1 MLIHLRVRN
10 LAVIEDV
17 GVEFGPGLNV
27 LTGETG
33 AGKSIVVD
41 ALALLSGVRAATDL
55 IRKGTDR
62 LAVSGVFR
70 PPGQAWRETLAGAG
84 VAVEEDEI
92 VVRREVTRD
101 GPNRVFLNDEPVTLK
116 LLADVAPHLLR
127 IHAQREELNLVSP
140 EFQRQLLD
148 RSGGK
153 KGRKILEETKA
164 AYASYR
170 ELDDRWQRLVGDEKA
185 RLERLDLLR
194 FQQREIDAA
203 TLVEGEEESLR
214 TERDVLRHSEAI
226 CSALGESVLSLLEDE
241 GSAAER
247 LAFSERALDGVA
259 EWEPHSAGWARELE
273 ELRIR
278 LEEMSRDVGQRLR
291 QIDSEPGR
299 LDAIEG
305 RLALLE
311 RLFRKY
317 GENSAAALQYRARLG
332 EELGELTM
340 DDDSRIQLEQEVAAS
355 LDQYRLRALELTAE
369 RRRWGTALAK
379 GVKQE
384 LADLAMGRAE
394 LSVTLNRRARAR
406 SPLEV
411 EGVAVDFGS
420 GGIDEVG
427 FELAANPG
435 EASGPLSAVASGGEL
450 SRVYLALRLAVG
462 ASGGDGLSSLVFDEI
477 DSGVGGAEAAAL
489 GKKLRRLAGDAQVFA
504 VTHLPQVASHGH
516 HHYRVRK
523 SVDGGRTRIA
533 VDSLEP
539 EARVEEVAR
548 MLAGKKVTDLSRS
561 HAEELIA
568 GASSPW

>member
-1 MLIHLRVRN
+1 MLSHLRVKN

-17 GVEFGPGLNV
+17 TVDFGPGLNI

-41 ALALLSGVRAATDL
+41 ALALLSGVRAATHL
-55 IRKGTDR
+55 IRKETDR

-70 PPGQAWRETLAGAG
+70 PPGQEWRDVLSEAGLT
-84 VAVEEDEI
+84 VEEDEI

-116 LLADVAPHLLR
+116 LLADVSPHLLR

-140 EFQRQLLD
+140 EFQRRLLD

-153 KGRKILEETKA
+153 KGRKILQETAA
-164 AYASYR
+164 AYAR
-170 ELDDRWQRLVGDEKA
+170 FRQLDDRWQRLVGDEKA

-194 FQQREIDAA
+194 FQRREIDAA
-203 TLVEGEEESLR
+203 AVVAGEEEALR
-214 TERDVLRHSEAI
+214 TEREILRHSETIRA
-226 CSALGESVLSLLEDE
+226 ALGESVLRLMEED
-241 GSAAER
+241 GSAVER
-247 LAFSERALDGVA
+247 LASSERALDAVA
-259 EWEPHSAGWARELE
+259 EWEPHAAAWAKDVED
-273 ELRIR
+273 LRIR
-278 LEEMSRDVGQRLR
+278 LEEVSRDLGQRLR

-299 LDAIEG
+299 LDAIEE
-305 RLALLE
+305 RLAMLE

-317 GENSAAALQYRARLG
+317 GDDSVAVLEYRAQLG
-332 EELGELTM
+332 EELDELTM
-340 DDDSRIQLEQEVAAS
+340 DDESRSELEQEVAAS
-355 LDQYRLRALELTAE
+355 LEEYRLLSLELSAE
-369 RRRWGTALAK
+369 RRRWSSALAA
-379 GVKQE
+379 GVKRE

-394 LSVTLNRRARAR
+394 FSVALSRKPRAH
-406 SPLEV
+406 SPLEID
-411 EGVAVDFGS
+411 GLAVDFGP
-420 GGIDEVG
+420 GGIDEVS

-462 ASGGDGLSSLVFDEI
+462 AGGGDSLSSLVFDEI

-489 GKKLRRLAGDAQVFA
+489 GKKLRRLAGGAQVFA

-523 SVDGGRTRIA
+523 SVHGGRTRIS
-533 VDSLEP
+533 VDFLEP
-539 EARVEEVAR
+539 EERVEEIAR
-548 MLAGKKVTDLSRS
+548 MLAGKKVTDLSLS
-561 HAEELIA
+561 HAEELMA
-568 GASSPW
+568 GVD